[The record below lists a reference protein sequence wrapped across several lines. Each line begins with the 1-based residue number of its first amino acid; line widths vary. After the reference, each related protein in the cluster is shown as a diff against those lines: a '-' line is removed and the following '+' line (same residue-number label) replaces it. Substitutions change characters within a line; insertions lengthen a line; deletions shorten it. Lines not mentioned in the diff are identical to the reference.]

1 MKRIKFPLVILA
13 AAMGMV
19 SLSAQATNG
28 YFLPGFGIR
37 SMGMGGVGIA
47 FGEDA
52 ISAAA
57 NPANLSRV
65 GHRMDIGATL
75 FNPVRTATVWDRPI
89 VGADPST
96 QAGGWGFHGGGD
108 SSEEIF
114 LMPEFGFA
122 MPLFDGISVGIAM
135 VGNGGMNTTYRD
147 NFFSFGAI
155 PGQKFPIGV
164 DLMQVLIPLTVA
176 FQPTENHSFGFS
188 LIPAVQRFA
197 ANGLQAFKAFDASY
211 TITSDP
217 DHLTNKGFD
226 WSMGAGARMGWLGSF
241 FNDRVS
247 LGATYSSKIYMSR
260 FEKYQGLFAEQG
272 DFDIPENWGVGI
284 ALKPV
289 KSFVMSYDVMR
300 IRYSR
305 VASVANRGPEGWD
318 NSWMAAGIDGIF
330 STWDPALELG
340 NDLGMGFGWSDQV
353 VHKFGVQ
360 YEVNNKLTVRAGY
373 NYGKSP
379 IANDQVTFNTL
390 APAVTEQHY
399 SVGFTYKLEK
409 DVELTGF
416 YMYAEQRNQIA
427 CGQNIIDCADIGMH
441 QNSLGLNMS
450 YLF

>member
-1 MKRIKFPLVILA
+1 MKRIKSPLAILA
-13 AAMGMV
+13 AALGIV
-19 SLSAQATNG
+19 SMPAQATNG

-47 FGEDA
+47 FGEDS

-65 GHRMDIGATL
+65 GHRLDIGVTL
-75 FNPVRTATVWDRPI
+75 FNPVRTATVWDRPTDGI
-89 VGADPST
+89 DLSKI
-96 QAGGWGFHGGGD
+96 AGGFGFHGGGD

-114 LMPEFGFA
+114 PMPELGFA

-147 NFFSFGAI
+147 NFFNFNGI
-155 PGQKFPIGV
+155 PGQKFSIGV
-164 DLMQVLIPLTVA
+164 DLMQILIPITVA
-176 FQPTENHSFGFS
+176 YQPVENHSFGFS

-197 ANGLQAFKAFDASY
+197 ANGLQAFQAFDASM

-217 DHLTNKGFD
+217 NHLTNQGFD
-226 WSMGAGARMGWLGSF
+226 WSMGAGARVGWLGSF
-241 FNDRVS
+241 LDDKVS

-260 FEKYQGLFAEQG
+260 FEKYQGLFAQQG
-272 DFDIPENWGVGI
+272 DFDIPENWGFGI
-284 ALKPV
+284 AFKPV
-289 KSFVMSYDVMR
+289 KSFVMAYDVMR

-305 VASVANRGPEGWD
+305 IASVANRGPESYD
-318 NSWMAAGIDGIF
+318 ATWMGSPTDGIF
-330 STWDPALELG
+330 STWDPTLELG

-353 VHKFGVQ
+353 VHKFGIQ

-390 APAVTEQHY
+390 APAVVEQHY

-409 DVELTGF
+409 DTELTGY

-441 QNSLGLNMS
+441 QNYLGASLS